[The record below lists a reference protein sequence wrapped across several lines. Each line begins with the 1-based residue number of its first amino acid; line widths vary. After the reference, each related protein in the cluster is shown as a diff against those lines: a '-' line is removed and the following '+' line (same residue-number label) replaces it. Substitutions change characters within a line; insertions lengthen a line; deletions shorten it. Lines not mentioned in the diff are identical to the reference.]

1 VLKTFKVNELPLPY
15 DLLISNTKRL
25 FGRAFDGSNWPL
37 NTAGTS
43 QGGGPVSG
51 MGAATP
57 TTNTG
62 DAISGQHRGFF
73 GGK

>member
-1 VLKTFKVNELPLPY
+1 MLNDLPIPY
-15 DLLISNTKRL
+15 DLLMSNTKGL

-37 NTAGTS
+37 NPTGTS
-43 QGGGPVSG
+43 QGGGPSIAG
-51 MGAATP
+51 GGARP
-57 TTNTG
+57 EVNTG